1 MLRQAALC
9 ALFMVVFALAG
20 SIWVT
25 SAPDPARAAG
35 RGVLVKQPEILGQ
48 IARYQR
54 VTWRWQRVMSSTLTK
69 SSGTARRMR
78 SAAYRRWVRDLWR
91 RRALRTRRVA
101 QNPPHRGAWLCLFVH
116 ERHPAHGWRTNTG
129 NGFYGGL
136 QMNRQFM
143 ATYGGRLLRT
153 KGTADRWSALEQLW
167 VGERALRAGRGF
179 HPWPNSGRSCGLI

>member
-9 ALFMVVFALAG
+9 ALFVLVLAG
-20 SIWVT
+20 ST
-25 SAPDPARAAG
+25 SVVAPPDPATAAG

-54 VTWRWQRVMSSTLTK
+54 VTWRWQRVMSTGLTK
-69 SSGTARRMR
+69 SSGTARRIE

-91 RRALRTRRVA
+91 RRAIRTSRLA
-101 QNPPHRGAWLCLFVH
+101 QNPPHKSAWLCLHQH
-116 ERHPAHGWRTNTG
+116 ERHPTSGWRTNTG

-136 QMNRQFM
+136 QMDWSFM
-143 ATYGGRLLRT
+143 RTYGARLLRL
-153 KGTADRWSALEQLW
+153 KGTADRWTPLEQMW

-179 HPWPNSGRSCGLI
+179 HPWPNSASACGLI